1 MEQMSTIILNLS
13 DRWGK
18 KYLEKNKCIYLYNF
32 MEENWFLDDYES
44 IRNNKLPYIYIE
56 NVDDDKI
63 NYIEI
68 STGLVRAVP
77 IFYKLVRDKIYVSDN
92 IDILLSEK
100 SKVAYNSL
108 REFLVFSY
116 VLGEK
121 TLFDNVKQVQA
132 GETLRCKV
140 GSTLAKE
147 DYFIYDSG
155 EEFDLG
161 RETLLQEFEK
171 VLYKTFELYTER
183 LRDKKIIVPL
193 SGGYDSRLIATMF
206 KEFGLTDVLCV
217 SYGTE
222 GNFETKKA
230 SIVAQKLGYPLDIV
244 VYKISDWTSLIDTA
258 DFLRYVE
265 YASQKSTLAHTQ
277 EYLMMT
283 YIKENY
289 SFSPEDV
296 AFVPGHTG
304 DFVTGSHIPRRFL
317 DGEVSRDILKQL
329 IFEKHSLRN
338 TKDYDL
344 LDNYDFKLQE
354 NYKNFEYFDWRERQA
369 KFITNAN
376 RNYDY
381 NGYSWAMPYWFND
394 YVIFWSKVPL
404 VYKYQKNLYDE
415 YLEEVIFKKYGLDFD
430 KDERRKVRRR
440 GERRFYNRVRQMMRK
455 SNLAREFYH
464 KVMRRTPSPTGGD
477 MIGDDLLE
485 KAKAKFP
492 HGNKILMSI
501 IEKEYG
507 SARISS
513 NAYPTDFYLSKVLEG
528 YEIDEL

>member
-1 MEQMSTIILNLS
+1 
-13 DRWGK
+13 
-18 KYLEKNKCIYLYNF
+18 
-32 MEENWFLDDYES
+32 MEESRFFDDYES
-44 IRNNKLPYIYIE
+44 IKSNKLPYIYTE
-56 NVDDDKI
+56 SVDNDGI

-77 IFYKLVRDKIYVSDN
+77 VFYKIEQDRLYVSDN

-121 TLFDNVKQVQA
+121 TLFGNVKQVQA
-132 GETLRCKV
+132 GETLRCEV
-140 GSTLAKE
+140 GSILAKE

-171 VLYKTFELYTER
+171 VLYKTFELYTEK
-183 LRDKKIIVPL
+183 LKSKKIIVPL
-193 SGGYDSRLIATMF
+193 SGGYDSRLIVTMF

-217 SYGTE
+217 SYGIE

-244 VYKISDWTSLIDTA
+244 VYKISDRISIIDTA

-265 YASQKSTLAHTQ
+265 YASQKSTQAHTQ

-283 YIKENY
+283 YIKKKY
-289 SFSPEDV
+289 SFSPESV

-304 DFVTGSHIPRRFL
+304 DFVAGSHLPRRFL
-317 DGEVSRDILKQL
+317 DGEVSRDILKRL
-329 IFEKHSLRN
+329 IFEKHSLRD

-344 LDNYDFKLQE
+344 LANYDFKLQE

-369 KFITNAN
+369 KFIANAN

-394 YVIFWSKVPL
+394 YVLFWCKVPL

-440 GERRFYNRVRQMMRK
+440 GESRSYNRLRQIMRK

-464 KVMRRTPSPTGGD
+464 KVMRRAPSPTGGN

-485 KAKAKFP
+485 KAKTKFSD
-492 HGNKILMSI
+492 GNKILMSI

-507 SARISS
+507 SARINS
-513 NAYPTDFYLSKVLEG
+513 NAYSTDFYLSKVLEG